1 MVLLLLQ
8 PNFDDYVEWRRHF
21 HQYPEVSKNEYETTK
36 KLKEILT
43 AYDIKVLDLPLET
56 GLIAEVGQGDDFVAV
71 RTDIDALPINEQVDH
86 AFKSTN
92 EGAMHACGHDIHMA
106 SILAVATKLKEIE
119 ADLKG
124 RVRLLFQPAEE
135 VGFGALS
142 LVDTGAL
149 EGVKAVL
156 GYHNFPTLNIGEF
169 MVKSG
174 PVTSSVD
181 RFEFKIKGKGAHAA
195 KPEQGNDTVIVLGQL
210 INSIQSIVSRN
221 IAAFDNAVVTIG
233 EVSSGNTWNVIADE
247 AYVQGTVRSFDQT
260 VRQKIEDRMKQIGDG
275 LAQAFDLE
283 IETLYHRVTAAV
295 SNDTKLTNDAVEVA
309 KEVGYDVSIMDEPL
323 TIGEDFSGY
332 STHYPSVFA
341 FIGSNSDYDL
351 HHPKFD
357 PDERILETVP
367 DYFVTFVNKL
377 FDES

>member
-1 MVLLLLQ
+1 M

>member
-1 MVLLLLQ
+1 M

-195 KPEQGNDTVIVLGQL
+195 KPEQGNDTLIVLGQL

-351 HHPKFD
+351 HHSKFD

>member
-1 MVLLLLQ
+1 M

-92 EGAMHACGHDIHMA
+92 EGAMHACGHDIHIA

>member
-1 MVLLLLQ
+1 M
-8 PNFDDYVEWRRHF
+8 PHFEDYVQWRRHF

-43 AYDIKVLDLPLET
+43 SYDIKVLDLPLET
-56 GLIAEVGQGDDFVAV
+56 GLIAEVGQGDEFVAV
-71 RTDIDALPINEQVDH
+71 RSDIDALPITEQVDH
-86 AFKSTN
+86 AFKSSN
-92 EGAMHACGHDIHMA
+92 DGAMHACGHDIHMA
-106 SILAVATKLKEIE
+106 SILAVATKLKENE
-119 ADLKG
+119 ANLKG
-124 RVRLLFQPAEE
+124 RVRLLFQAAEE
-135 VGFGALS
+135 VGFGAIS
-142 LVDTGAL
+142 IVDTGAL

-221 IAAFDNAVVTIG
+221 LAAFDNAVVTIG

-283 IETLYHRVTAAV
+283 IETLYHRVTSAV
-295 SNDTKLTNDAVEVA
+295 HNDTKLTNDAVEVA
-309 KEVGYDVSIMDEPL
+309 KAVGYDVSIMDEPL

-332 STHYPSVFA
+332 ATHYPSVFA
-341 FIGSNSDYDL
+341 FIGSNSEYDL

>member
-1 MVLLLLQ
+1 M

-275 LAQAFDLE
+275 LAQAFDLD

>member
-1 MVLLLLQ
+1 M
-8 PNFDDYVEWRRHF
+8 PNFDDYVQWRRHF

-56 GLIAEVGQGDDFVAV
+56 GLIAEVGQGDEFVAV

-106 SILAVATKLKEIE
+106 SILAVATKLKENE
-119 ADLKG
+119 ANLKG

-332 STHYPSVFA
+332 SMHYPSVFA
-341 FIGSNSDYDL
+341 FIGSNSEYDL

>member
-1 MVLLLLQ
+1 M
-8 PNFDDYVEWRRHF
+8 PNFDDYVQWRRHF

-43 AYDIKVLDLPLET
+43 TYDIKVLDLPLET
-56 GLIAEVGQGDDFVAV
+56 GLIAEVGQGDEFVAV

-106 SILAVATKLKEIE
+106 SILAVATKLKENE

-332 STHYPSVFA
+332 SMHYPSVFA
-341 FIGSNSDYDL
+341 FIGSNSEYDL

>member
-1 MVLLLLQ
+1 M
-8 PNFDDYVEWRRHF
+8 PNFDDYVQWRRHF

-56 GLIAEVGQGDDFVAV
+56 GLIAEVGQGDEFVAV

-106 SILAVATKLKEIE
+106 SILAVATKLKENE

-332 STHYPSVFA
+332 SMHYPSVFA
-341 FIGSNSDYDL
+341 FIGSNSEYDL

>member
-1 MVLLLLQ
+1 M

-210 INSIQSIVSRN
+210 INSIQSIVKHH
-221 IAAFDNAVVTIG
+221 IQVTI
-233 EVSSGNTWNVIADE
+233 
-247 AYVQGTVRSFDQT
+247 
-260 VRQKIEDRMKQIGDG
+260 
-275 LAQAFDLE
+275 
-283 IETLYHRVTAAV
+283 
-295 SNDTKLTNDAVEVA
+295 
-309 KEVGYDVSIMDEPL
+309 
-323 TIGEDFSGY
+323 
-332 STHYPSVFA
+332 
-341 FIGSNSDYDL
+341 DY
-351 HHPKFD
+351 
-357 PDERILETVP
+357 
-367 DYFVTFVNKL
+367 
-377 FDES
+377 

>member
-1 MVLLLLQ
+1 M
-8 PNFDDYVEWRRHF
+8 PNFDDYVQWRRHF

-43 AYDIKVLDLPLET
+43 TYDIKVLDLPLET
-56 GLIAEVGQGDDFVAV
+56 GLIAEVGQGDEFVAV

-106 SILAVATKLKEIE
+106 SILAVATKLKENE

-283 IETLYHRVTAAV
+283 IETIYHRVTAAV

-341 FIGSNSDYDL
+341 FIGSNSEYDL

>member
-1 MVLLLLQ
+1 M

-36 KLKEILT
+36 KLKEIVT

>member
-1 MVLLLLQ
+1 M
-8 PNFDDYVEWRRHF
+8 PNFDDYVQWRRHF

-56 GLIAEVGQGDDFVAV
+56 GLIAEVGQGDEFVAV

-106 SILAVATKLKEIE
+106 SILAVATKLKENE

-283 IETLYHRVTAAV
+283 IETIYHRVTAAV

-341 FIGSNSDYDL
+341 FIGSNSEYDL